1 MASIP
6 NKKRSSS
13 TDTGASSK
21 RNKTASDGFDTEPSS
36 ALNQGDFLFQ
46 TSRDLVNILPA
57 PDPEWV
63 PASEEEAEE
72 LRHNNAEAKDLSDRA
87 VKCGLRDVNFELLN
101 VNKFADQIQVRWW
114 VKDWPY
120 TKAPT
125 REPTQ
130 AEVQIQ
136 RAASTLMIRGQTI
149 LVKMSYTALPNIMC
163 AALPNIM
170 CASLLGFKSQQ
181 AYMTWLDTEGK

>member
-21 RNKTASDGFDTEPSS
+21 KNKTASDGFDTEPSS
-36 ALNQGDFLFQ
+36 ALNQGDFPFQ

-72 LRHNNAEAKDLSDRA
+72 LRRNNDEAKDLSDRA
-87 VKCGLRDVNFELLN
+87 VKCGLRHVNFELLN

-149 LVKMSYTALPNIMC
+149 LVKMASTV
-163 AALPNIM
+163 LPNIM